1 MSIFFLWFLRH
12 VAVYMDVYVFLK
24 VLKWVFIYKIWEFI
38 YKVLL
43 WNQVYLRKS
52 IYWLTPIKSKKT
64 YNKSN
69 KYYEVNMKKKN
80 ILFIN
85 GIPDNKKVEIH
96 TILKDGRIGWGTSG
110 SANIVEF
117 IENDLFNRSMV
128 TFDTNPE
135 QDIELD
141 NIHAVFNHI
150 ADADS
155 HKITLEKVENFY
167 KSASGKVPFFNPP
180 ANIMKTTR
188 DNIYQLMQGI
198 DKLHV
203 PKTVRIQPK
212 SPSDIYN
219 TIEKEDFEYPV
230 IFRQAGDHGGV
241 STILIE
247 DTTEEFYAF
256 PLDGRDYYLTQFVD
270 YADEDGIYAKYRLIV
285 VDGEVFIRHAIFGK
299 EWMVHGSNQLEK
311 EESNTYKQPIADSFI
326 EKIKPLIQ
334 PTITEVYNHLGLD
347 YFGIDCYIDNEMNLL
362 VFEINANMRV
372 SIIKNPEKNEFK
384 KHVDMIRQAL
394 IKILSA

>member
-1 MSIFFLWFLRH
+1 
-12 VAVYMDVYVFLK
+12 
-24 VLKWVFIYKIWEFI
+24 
-38 YKVLL
+38 
-43 WNQVYLRKS
+43 
-52 IYWLTPIKSKKT
+52 
-64 YNKSN
+64 
-69 KYYEVNMKKKN
+69 MKKKN

-85 GIPDNKKVEIH
+85 GIPDDKKVAIH

-110 SANIVEF
+110 SANIADF
-117 IENDLFNRSMV
+117 IENDFFNRSMV

-155 HKITLEKVENFY
+155 HKTTLEKVENFY
-167 KSASGKVPFFNPP
+167 KSVSGKVPFFNPP
-180 ANIMKTTR
+180 ANILKTTR
-188 DNIYQLMQGI
+188 DNIYQLLQGI

-212 SPSDIYN
+212 LPSDIYN
-219 TIEKEDFEYPV
+219 TIEKEDFKYPI

-247 DTTEEFYAF
+247 DATEEFYAF

-285 VDGEVFIRHAIFGK
+285 VGGEVFIRHAIFGK
-299 EWMVHGSNQLEK
+299 EWMVHGSNQIEK
-311 EESNTYKQPIADSFI
+311 EESSTYKQPIADSFI

-334 PTITEVYNHLGLD
+334 PTITEVYNYLGLD

-362 VFEINANMRV
+362 IFEINANMRV

-384 KHVDMIRQAL
+384 QHVDMIRQAL
-394 IKILSA
+394 IKILST